1 MKKSVF
7 YKIRRQGQV
16 VAHCLTNPEFLSGF
30 YFKHLL
36 GYKLNLKAPKSF
48 NEKLQWLKLYY
59 WPENKKAVQ
68 CADKYAVRT
77 YIEEVG
83 KKELLNDILFSWDS
97 ADEIVWDDLPEQFA
111 LKCNHG
117 CGYNIICADKSKCS
131 EEETK
136 KQLNRWMREN
146 FAAFNEEPHYER
158 IPRKIICEK
167 YLGDNV
173 INYNIYCFNGKAT
186 FLSVAGGLGD
196 GVDEHLTYYNPDG
209 TAADFKN
216 KNYPAQPEKLSELLP
231 EMIKTAEFLAQE
243 FPMVRVDLFDVN
255 GRIILSE
262 MTFTPGGALIPF
274 DPVEADYALGD
285 KLDISTVMEQVSEA
299 QQC

>member
-1 MKKSVF
+1 MKKSIF

-16 VAHCLTNPEFLSGF
+16 VAHYLTNPEFLSGI

-36 GYKLNLKAPKSF
+36 GYKLNLKAPKSL
-48 NEKLQWLKLYY
+48 NEKLQWLKLYH
-59 WPENKKAVQ
+59 WPDNKKAVQ

-83 KKELLNDILFSWDS
+83 KKELLNDILFAWDS
-97 ADEIVWDDLPEQFA
+97 VDQIDWNALPEQFV

-117 CGYNIICADKSKCS
+117 CGYNILCPDKSKCD
-131 EEETK
+131 EKEIK
-136 KQLNRWMREN
+136 RRLRRWMREN

-158 IPRKIICEK
+158 IPKKIICEK
-167 YLGDNV
+167 YLGGDI

-186 FLSVAGGLGD
+186 FFSVAGGLGD
-196 GVDEHLTYYNPDG
+196 GIDEHLTYYNADG
-209 TAADFKN
+209 TVADFKN
-216 KNYPAQPEKLSELLP
+216 KNYPAKPEKLTDLLP
-231 EMIKTAEFLAQE
+231 EMIKTAEFLAQQ

-255 GRIILSE
+255 GRIVLSE

-274 DPVEADYALGD
+274 DPIEADYVLGE
-285 KLDISTVMEQVSEA
+285 KLDISHIITSRKEA
-299 QQC
+299 IKC